1 MEDSLRQTLKYYTY
15 YSCGGMQVATNGKTE
30 NDKLQWT
37 WLEKVM
43 ASKEDTI
50 PAPIGELV
58 NATLLKP
65 TMNTLQL
72 WTEN

>member
-1 MEDSLRQTLKYYTY
+1 
-15 YSCGGMQVATNGKTE
+15 MQVTANRKNE
-30 NDKLQWT
+30 NDKLQRA

-50 PAPIGELV
+50 PASAGELA

-65 TMNTLQL
+65 TMNTLEL
-72 WTEN
+72 WPEN

>member
-1 MEDSLRQTLKYYTY
+1 
-15 YSCGGMQVATNGKTE
+15 MQVATNVKNE
-30 NDKLQWT
+30 NVKLQWT

-50 PAPIGELV
+50 PAPIGKLA

-65 TMNTLQL
+65 TMNTLEL

>member
-1 MEDSLRQTLKYYTY
+1 
-15 YSCGGMQVATNGKTE
+15 MQVATNGKNANNE
-30 NDKLQWT
+30 LQWT

-50 PAPIGELV
+50 PAPVRELV

-65 TMNTLQL
+65 TMNTLEL
-72 WTEN
+72 WPEN